1 MIIEI
6 IHNIER
12 KIAIGEGITDDDI
25 VEIINT
31 FYLELEEEMYSNK
44 LNMVS
49 IASFLNNL
57 KEVTIHI
64 EQKEHFRKQ
73 YKIVF
78 FVLYYTLLFVLS
90 KSQTVVAELEQT
102 TEPNNNKVKSVIDT
116 YNYYFTLVTNLSV
129 DWTKETVNFGLRKSL
144 KKLLSAHKYISYSD
158 FMAVLNK
165 YQPEDYSKLV
175 CDSLLEKIESI
186 ISKEKQKLIEY
197 SGNIA
202 DVCAIKNNGE
212 YLIKVFGSEM
222 DSDVNQSINAYL
234 LNLQIPIMKEQKVKE
249 HLFILLK
256 DEELKTLF
264 KRKFFDWVQMQKLN
278 NFKGN
283 EREKAVLRIALGTLD
298 EFENNHIEEFYY
310 LGK

>member
-12 KIAIGEGITDDDI
+12 KIAIGEGIAEDDI

-31 FYLELEEEMYSNK
+31 FYLELEEEMYTNK

-64 EQKEHFRKQ
+64 EQKDNFRKQ
-73 YKIVF
+73 YKTVF
-78 FVLYYTLLFVLS
+78 FVVYYTLLFVLS
-90 KSQTVVAELEQT
+90 RTQTVISELEKT
-102 TEPNNNKVKSVIDT
+102 TEPDNAKVKEVIDT
-116 YNYYFTLVTNLSV
+116 YNYYFTLVTNLSI
-129 DWTKETVNFGLRKSL
+129 DWSKETVDFSLRKSL
-144 KKLLSAHKYISYSD
+144 KKLLSSNKYIGYND

-165 YQPEDYSKLV
+165 YQPEDYNKLV

-186 ISKEKQKLIEY
+186 ISKEKQKLVEY
-197 SGNIA
+197 KGNIA
-202 DVCAIKNNGE
+202 DVSAIKNNGE

-222 DSDVNQSINAYL
+222 DSDVNKSISNYL
-234 LNLQIPIMKEQKVKE
+234 LNLQMPIIKEEKVKE

-256 DEELKTLF
+256 DNELKTLF
-264 KRKFFDWVQMQKLN
+264 KRKFFDWIQAQQLN

-283 EREKAVLRIALGTLD
+283 EREKAVLKIALGTLE
-298 EFENNHIEEFYY
+298 EFESNHIEEFYY
-310 LGK
+310 LGQ